1 MDDLLKKIYGHT
13 EFNKTGH
20 ELIDL
25 LTSYLRESSLGNDS
39 VIRWKEPEEQLK
51 FWKEFNLN
59 NNDPTKLFKSII
71 ENSIHLHNPNYM
83 GHQLCPPAPIA
94 SLIGLVGELLNN
106 GMAIYEMGPAA
117 TAIEKVI
124 IDLIAK
130 KHLEAGNFE
139 AYNRLKSI
147 YDFDKNNSNDIVL
160 SYYNQCQTVVCRSNW
175 ESLFF

>member
-59 NNDPTKLFKSII
+59 NNDPTK
-71 ENSIHLHNPNYM
+71 N
-83 GHQLCPPAPIA
+83 
-94 SLIGLVGELLNN
+94 
-106 GMAIYEMGPAA
+106 
-117 TAIEKVI
+117 
-124 IDLIAK
+124 
-130 KHLEAGNFE
+130 
-139 AYNRLKSI
+139 
-147 YDFDKNNSNDIVL
+147 
-160 SYYNQCQTVVCRSNW
+160 
-175 ESLFF
+175 